1 MRSTTLLAILLLA
14 SFSIAQTTKPKSVAP
29 VVAAPVTSPDLPVKR
44 VVLYKNGVG
53 YFEHAGRVSGTQELR
68 IQFTTAQLNDV
79 LKSFTVVDLGGGQI
93 TGVRYDSIAPLSERL
108 STLRVQLGENTSRLE
123 FLRALRGARV
133 EVRSGTASATGRL
146 LSVESVRRETEKGQL
161 VDSTQFGIM
170 TDAGELRTFELT
182 PAVSVRIAEADLNK
196 EVGQYLNA
204 VSSVRAKDVRR
215 MNFTSVGEG
224 SRDVFVSYISE
235 VPVWK
240 STYRIVMPKDTK
252 QKPLLQGW
260 AIIDNTVG
268 EDWKDVQLSLV
279 AGAPQSFTQPISQP
293 LYVRRPSIDLP
304 KQFALAPQTHEASM
318 VVNGL
323 LAPPPPPVSGVGG
336 GIGSG
341 MAGGVIG
348 GLGYSEGVANLTGRV
363 VDPQGLG
370 IGGATVQID
379 QNGSGQSRITD
390 SNGSYRFDSIPAG
403 QYSFTVSAPNFQS
416 MKTRSYVGSGREN
429 RQDARLNVG
438 SLEQTVEVSA
448 SSVRADSSADTAN
461 TYIAKRAAGIDAEAE
476 GAAIGDLFEYN
487 LKQHITVLKNQSALV
502 PIVQA
507 RIEADKVT
515 LWTANEDEEKV
526 IPLRALWL
534 KNSSGLT
541 LDAGTFNIIEGDS
554 FAGEGLIDEL
564 HPDERRLISYAADTA
579 VKVDV
584 EDDSENR
591 PVTHLSIAKGL
602 LKYTREQREKKT
614 YTIRNTDTAARQVV
628 IEHPARDGW
637 KLVKEL
643 KPEESSP
650 THHRFRVA
658 VEPNKTAALTV
669 EEFHPEETSYA
680 LTNINSDFLLMI
692 SNQRTLKPELDAA
705 FRRILAKKNEI
716 GGVQTEL
723 GARRGEI
730 GRISGEQ
737 ARLRENMKALKG
749 STEEKAL
756 VQRYV
761 QNLNQQ
767 EDRLAVLNR
776 EISDLESQTR
786 KLGAELD
793 LMVQSVTFDEDI

>member
-1 MRSTTLLAILLLA
+1 MRLTALLSIALLA
-14 SFSIAQTTKPKSVAP
+14 SCALAQAKPKAVAP

-108 STLRVQLGENTSRLE
+108 STLRVQLGENTSRME

-133 EVRSGTASATGRL
+133 EVRSGTTSAVGRL

-170 TDAGELRTFELT
+170 TDSGELRTFELT
-182 PAVSVRIAEADLNK
+182 PSVSVRIAEADLNK

-215 MNFTSVGEG
+215 MNFTSVGTG

-240 STYRIVMPKDTK
+240 STYRIVMPKDTA

-293 LYVRRPSIDLP
+293 LYVRRPSIELP
-304 KQFALAPQTHEASM
+304 KQFALAPQTHEAAM
-318 VVNGL
+318 IVD
-323 LAPPPPPVSGVGG
+323 APPPPPPPPSSATSPSQYGYA
-336 GIGSG
+336 I
-341 MAGGVIG
+341 GGV
-348 GLGYSEGVANLTGRV
+348 V
-363 VDPQGLG
+363 
-370 IGGATVQID
+370 
-379 QNGSGQSRITD
+379 GQD
-390 SNGSYRFDSIPAG
+390 KSNDSIHG
-403 QYSFTVSAPNFQS
+403 VSRGPN
-416 MKTRSYVGSGREN
+416 M
-429 RQDARLNVG
+429 
-438 SLEQTVEVSA
+438 EQTVEVSGEAPIVNATA
-448 SSVRADSSADTAN
+448 SNVF
-461 TYIAKRAAGIDAEAE
+461 IAKRSAGINAEAE

-502 PIVQA
+502 PIVQS

-515 LWTANEDEEKV
+515 LLTMDENEDDV

-591 PVTHLSIAKGL
+591 PVTHISIAKGL

-643 KPEESSP
+643 KPEETST

-680 LTNINSDFLLMI
+680 LTNIDSNMLVFI

-705 FRRILAKKNEI
+705 LRRVLAKKAEI
-716 GGVQTEL
+716 SGVQTEM
-723 GARRGEI
+723 GARRGEV

-749 STEEKAL
+749 SAEEKAL

-761 QNLNQQ
+761 QDLNKQ
-767 EDRLAVLNR
+767 EDRLVVLNR
-776 EISDLESQTR
+776 EIGDLESQTR

-793 LMVQSVTFDEDI
+793 LMVQSITFDEDI